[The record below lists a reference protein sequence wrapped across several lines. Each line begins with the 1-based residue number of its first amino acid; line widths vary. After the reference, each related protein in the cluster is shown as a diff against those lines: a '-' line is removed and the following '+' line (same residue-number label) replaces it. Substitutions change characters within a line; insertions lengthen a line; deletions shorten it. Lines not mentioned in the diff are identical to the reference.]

1 MATEKKITSRIQQK
15 HDVAANWAKATNF
28 IPKKGEIIIY
38 DAEYNASGE
47 ETQAVRFKIG
57 DGSKT
62 VNNLPFAAIDYKSIK
77 SINTNNTA
85 AQAVNTSEA
94 IAGSGTINL
103 HKVAKTG
110 SYNDLLHKPTIPAVN
125 NGALTLTVNGT
136 AHTFTANQSG
146 DTSVTIND
154 TGVTSVSLSGDGN
167 AVTNASIDGRAL
179 TLTKGT
185 TFLTEHQSIKSINT
199 NNTAAQEPKTDE
211 SIAGSGTINL
221 HKIAKTGNYNDLLH
235 KPTLGT
241 AAEKNIGTSSG
252 NVPILDSNGKLADS
266 VIPAVAITDTY
277 VIDTEEEMLA
287 LSAQKGDIAIRSDLN
302 KSYVLQTTPA
312 STLANWKELLTPT
325 DTVLSVNGQTG
336 TVELTASDVKA
347 LPSSTKY
354 AASSEVG
361 GAATSANKVNAA
373 LTFNNSGNG
382 AVSGTT
388 FDGSVARII
397 SYNTIGAAAS
407 SHGTHVTADTVKS
420 ALGTGSGTSKYL
432 REDGTWQIPP
442 DTHYTNYLQIKGN
455 GTEAVKFTQNA
466 DKTLNFKPGTNVSI
480 SAAAN
485 EITISATDTNTSH
498 SHSAGV
504 GLVGSGSA
512 GTGSGTYNYKAKLRS
527 ETALTVDS
535 AAVATVSG
543 RVYPVA
549 VDKSGYL
556 SVNVP
561 WTDTDTNTHNSHAI
575 ISGTKSDNSTQIKG
589 SASSGDIILGDS
601 GASAGSYGNA
611 SNQEPGYGTTFNV
624 PYITV
629 NAKGIVTA
637 ISNKT
642 VKIPA
647 SDNTN
652 TATAADNILDGSNSG
667 TQIKYAP
674 YTSQQSKLS
683 FDTSTTNPTRTDRLN
698 LNGYLYATKLYSGGK
713 EVLTSHQNISGKLD
727 KTTYEW
733 NKEFRAGQNG
743 AISLGRYNI
752 YDTQLTFDISS
763 TTSASINGKL
773 VIAAQNGVIKQAKVF
788 GDASGALISKIV
800 IYQSAIVNNRSWVEV
815 FCNFDSWSKN
825 KVHIYG
831 VALESATVTNQMSS
845 VTFTNGVPSPITSG
859 DSKWNH
865 TIDNDLSVK
874 QNKLTAG
881 SNISI
886 SGNTISAT
894 VPEVNNGKLTIQK
907 NGTNVA
913 TFTANQSTNVTANI
927 TVPTKASDVNALSL
941 DGGTINKSKT
951 VKMDA
956 SANSNGANL
965 KWGTV
970 NSKNPYIGYASDQS
984 DGTFV
989 VGSLL
994 GTNYAS
1000 GLAIG
1005 GGSGNL
1011 LWKGAKVATTNDIPP
1026 KVTESTVSGWGFTK
1040 NTGTVTQVKI
1050 NGATNSP
1057 NSAGLVDLGTGFAKT
1072 ADLPIKSA
1080 TLTGTTLYLTL

>member
-47 ETQAVRFKIG
+47 ETQPVRFKIG

-62 VNNLPFAAIDYKSIK
+62 VNNLPFAAIDYK
-77 SINTNNTA
+77 
-85 AQAVNTSEA
+85 
-94 IAGSGTINL
+94 
-103 HKVAKTG
+103 
-110 SYNDLLHKPTIPAVN
+110 
-125 NGALTLTVNGT
+125 
-136 AHTFTANQSG
+136 
-146 DTSVTIND
+146 
-154 TGVTSVSLSGDGN
+154 
-167 AVTNASIDGRAL
+167 
-179 TLTKGT
+179 
-185 TFLTEHQSIKSINT
+185 SIKSINT

-221 HKIAKTGNYNDLLH
+221 HKIAKTGNYNDLLD
-235 KPTLGT
+235 KLTAGSNITINENNVISAKDTTYTFTANNPTLAWNT
-241 AAEKNIGTSSG
+241 TSKIGTIG
-252 NVPILDSNGKLADS
+252 NVEFN
-266 VIPAVAITDTY
+266 VTMPA
-277 VIDTEEEMLA
+277 
-287 LSAQKGDIAIRSDLN
+287 N
-302 KSYVLQTTPA
+302 P
-312 STLANWKELLTPT
+312 
-325 DTVLSVNGQTG
+325 
-336 TVELTASDVKA
+336 
-347 LPSSTKY
+347 
-354 AASSEVG
+354 
-361 GAATSANKVNAA
+361 
-373 LTFNNSGNG
+373 
-382 AVSGTT
+382 
-388 FDGSVARII
+388 
-397 SYNTIGAAAS
+397 NT
-407 SHGTHVTADTVKS
+407 
-420 ALGTGSGTSKYL
+420 
-432 REDGTWQIPP
+432 
-442 DTHYTNYLQIKGN
+442 DTHYTNFLQIKGN
-455 GTEAVKFTQNA
+455 GTEAVKFTQDAN
-466 DKTLNFKPGTNVSI
+466 KTLNFKPGTNVSI
-480 SAAAN
+480 SATSG
-485 EITISATDTNTSH
+485 EITISSTDTNTSH
-498 SHSAGV
+498 SHSAGI
-504 GLVGSGSA
+504 GLVGSGNA
-512 GTGSGTYNYKAKLRS
+512 GTNNGTYDYKAKLRS

-535 AAVATVSG
+535 VAATTTPG

-667 TQIKYAP
+667 TQITYKP

-698 LNGYLYATKLYSGGK
+698 LNGHLHATKLYSGGK

-733 NKEFRAGQNG
+733 NKEFRAGSNG

-763 TTSASINGKL
+763 TTNISMNGKL
-773 VIAAQNGVIKQAKVF
+773 VIATQNGRICQAKVF
-788 GDASGALISKIV
+788 GDATGTLVSKIV
-800 IYQSAIVNNRSWVEV
+800 IYQSAIANNRSWIEI
-815 FCNFDSWSKN
+815 FCNFDGWSKN
-825 KVHIYG
+825 KAHIYG

-859 DSKWNH
+859 DSKWSG

-894 VPEVNNGKLTIQK
+894 VPTVNNGTLTIQKNGTKVATFTANQSGNVTANITVPTVNNGKLTIQK

-913 TFTANQSTNVTANI
+913 TFTANQSGNVTANI
-927 TVPTKASDVNALSL
+927 TVPLTPFYSDDLSTGTFGSTTIGRSNKTKAVYFEDRDTSVCGFLY
-941 DGGTINKSKT
+941 GTIYTSPKLYYLTNVSYESTSSGSQYTFIFTKYT
-951 VKMDA
+951 F
-956 SANSNGANL
+956 NSN
-965 KWGTV
+965 
-970 NSKNPYIGYASDQS
+970 
-984 DGTFV
+984 
-989 VGSLL
+989 
-994 GTNYAS
+994 
-1000 GLAIG
+1000 
-1005 GGSGNL
+1005 
-1011 LWKGAKVATTNDIPP
+1011 
-1026 KVTESTVSGWGFTK
+1026 E
-1040 NTGTVTQVKI
+1040 KI
-1050 NGATNSP
+1050 
-1057 NSAGLVDLGTGFAKT
+1057 
-1072 ADLPIKSA
+1072 IKSA
-1080 TLTGTTLYLTL
+1080 HKIALLGSGKTDYSEQTSISGTFYYKVLE

>member
-85 AQAVNTSEA
+85 AQ
-94 IAGSGTINL
+94 
-103 HKVAKTG
+103 
-110 SYNDLLHKPTIPAVN
+110 
-125 NGALTLTVNGT
+125 
-136 AHTFTANQSG
+136 
-146 DTSVTIND
+146 
-154 TGVTSVSLSGDGN
+154 
-167 AVTNASIDGRAL
+167 
-179 TLTKGT
+179 
-185 TFLTEHQSIKSINT
+185 
-199 NNTAAQEPKTDE
+199 EPKTDE

-266 VIPAVAITDTY
+266 VIPAVAITDTC

-336 TVELTASDVKA
+336 AVELTASDVKA

-361 GAATSANKVNAA
+361 GAATSANKVNSNLIVKLNSGATEDTN
-373 LTFNNSGNG
+373 LFTFN
-382 AVSGTT
+382 
-388 FDGSVARII
+388 GSAAKTINI
-397 SYNTIGAAAS
+397 TPSAIGAAPS

-455 GTEAVKFTQNA
+455 GTEAVKFTQNT

-480 SAAAN
+480 SATSG
-485 EITISATDTNTSH
+485 EITISSTNTNTSH
-498 SHSAGV
+498 SHSAGI
-504 GLVGSGSA
+504 GLVGSGNA
-512 GTGSGTYNYKAKLRS
+512 GTNNGTYDYKAKLRS

-535 AAVATVSG
+535 VAATTTPG

-667 TQIKYAP
+667 TQITYKP

-683 FDTSTTNPTRTDRLN
+683 FDTSTKNPTRTDRLN
-698 LNGYLYATKLYSGGK
+698 LNGHLHATKLYSGGK
-713 EVLTSHQNISGKLD
+713 EVLTSHQDISGKLD

-733 NKEFRAGQNG
+733 NKEFAAGSNG

-763 TTSASINGKL
+763 TTSASMNGKL
-773 VIAAQNGVIKQAKVF
+773 VIATQNGRICQAKVF
-788 GDASGALISKIV
+788 GDASGVLVSKIV
-800 IYQSAIVNNRSWVEV
+800 IYQSAIVNNRSWIEI
-815 FCNFDSWSKN
+815 FCNFDGWSKN

-859 DSKWNH
+859 DSKWND
-865 TIDNDLSVK
+865 TIDNDLSKK
-874 QNKLTAG
+874 QDKLTAG
-881 SNISI
+881 SNITI

-894 VPEVNNGKLTIQK
+894 D
-907 NGTNVA
+907 TNTA
-913 TFTANQSTNVTANI
+913 TAADNI
-927 TVPTKASDVNALSL
+927 L
-941 DGGTINKSKT
+941 DGSNSGTQITYKPYTSQQSKLSFDTSTKNPTRTDRLNLNGHLHATKLYSGGKEVLTSHRSIKSLNTNNTTAQTTSASETIVGSGTINLHKVAKT
-951 VKMDA
+951 GSYNDLTNKPTIPLTPF
-956 SANSNGANL
+956 S
-965 KWGTV
+965 
-970 NSKNPYIGYASDQS
+970 S
-984 DGTFV
+984 DGLST
-989 VGSLL
+989 GTYRSTKLPSNCSLV
-994 GTNYAS
+994 YIEDRARRF
-1000 GLAIG
+1000 G
-1005 GGSGNL
+1005 GYFYQGSGQHGFQEL
-1011 LWKGAKVATTNDIPP
+1011 YFITSYYTT
-1026 KVTESTVSGWGFTK
+1026 SSGET
-1040 NTGTVTQVKI
+1040 TLVIYELRI
-1050 NGATNSP
+1050 NGVQVEKTYKNLYVS
-1057 NSAGLVDLGTGFAKT
+1057 SSGKVEVGTEYVEN
-1072 ADLPIKSA
+1072 
-1080 TLTGTTLYLTL
+1080 GTFYYKVLK

>member
-85 AQAVNTSEA
+85 AQ
-94 IAGSGTINL
+94 
-103 HKVAKTG
+103 
-110 SYNDLLHKPTIPAVN
+110 
-125 NGALTLTVNGT
+125 
-136 AHTFTANQSG
+136 
-146 DTSVTIND
+146 
-154 TGVTSVSLSGDGN
+154 
-167 AVTNASIDGRAL
+167 
-179 TLTKGT
+179 
-185 TFLTEHQSIKSINT
+185 
-199 NNTAAQEPKTDE
+199 EPKTDE

-266 VIPAVAITDTY
+266 VIPAVAITDTC

-361 GAATSANKVNAA
+361 GAATSANKVNSNLIVKLNSGATEDTN
-373 LTFNNSGNG
+373 LFTFN
-382 AVSGTT
+382 
-388 FDGSVARII
+388 GSAAKTINI
-397 SYNTIGAAAS
+397 TPSAIGAAPS

-455 GTEAVKFTQNA
+455 GTEAVKFTQNT

-480 SAAAN
+480 SATSG
-485 EITISATDTNTSH
+485 EITISSTNTNTSH
-498 SHSAGV
+498 SHSAGI
-504 GLVGSGSA
+504 GLVGSGNA
-512 GTGSGTYNYKAKLRS
+512 GTNNGTYDYKAKLRS

-535 AAVATVSG
+535 VAATTTPG

-667 TQIKYAP
+667 TQITYKP

-698 LNGYLYATKLYSGGK
+698 LNGHLHATKLYSGGK

-727 KTTYEW
+727 KTEYEW
-733 NKEFRAGQNG
+733 NKEFRAGSNG
-743 AISLGRYNI
+743 AISLGRYNV

-763 TTSASINGKL
+763 TTSISINGKL
-773 VIAAQNGVIKQAKVF
+773 VIATQNGRICQAKVF
-788 GDASGALISKIV
+788 GDATGVLVSKIV
-800 IYQSAIVNNRSWVEV
+800 IYQSAIVDNRSWIEV
-815 FCNFDSWSKN
+815 FCNFDGWSKN

-831 VALESATVTNQMSS
+831 VALNSATVTNQMSS

-859 DSKWNH
+859 DSKWND
-865 TIDNDLSVK
+865 TIDNDLSKK
-874 QNKLTAG
+874 QDKLTAG
-881 SNISI
+881 SNITI

-894 VPEVNNGKLTIQK
+894 D
-907 NGTNVA
+907 TNTA
-913 TFTANQSTNVTANI
+913 TAADNI
-927 TVPTKASDVNALSL
+927 L
-941 DGGTINKSKT
+941 DGSNSGTQITYKPYTSQQSKLSFDTSTKNPTRKDRLNLNGHLHATKLYSGGKEVLTSYQSIKSLNTNNTTAQTTSASETIVGSGTINLHKVAKT
-951 VKMDA
+951 GSYNDLTNKPTIPLTPF
-956 SANSNGANL
+956 S
-965 KWGTV
+965 
-970 NSKNPYIGYASDQS
+970 S
-984 DGTFV
+984 DGL
-989 VGSLL
+989 S
-994 GTNYAS
+994 
-1000 GLAIG
+1000 
-1005 GGSGNL
+1005 
-1011 LWKGAKVATTNDIPP
+1011 
-1026 KVTESTVSGWGFTK
+1026 
-1040 NTGTVTQVKI
+1040 TGTYRSTNLPSGCSLVYIEDRQRGLSGYLYKNSGAMEFHELYFITSYYTTSSGKTTLVIYKLKI
-1050 NGATNSP
+1050 NGTQVEKTYKNLFVSSSGSVEVGEEYVE
-1057 NSAGLVDLGTGFAKT
+1057 NGTFYYKV
-1072 ADLPIKSA
+1072 LK
-1080 TLTGTTLYLTL
+1080 

>member
-1 MATEKKITSRIQQK
+1 MATEKKINSRIQQK

-185 TFLTEHQSIKSINT
+185 TFLTSHQSIKSINT

-252 NVPILDSNGKLADS
+252 NVPLLDSNGKLADS

-361 GAATSANKVNAA
+361 GAATSANKVNSNLVVKLNSGATEGTN
-373 LTFNNSGNG
+373 LFTFN
-382 AVSGTT
+382 
-388 FDGSVARII
+388 GSAAKTINI
-397 SYNTIGAAAS
+397 TPSAIGAAAS
-407 SHGTHVTADTVKS
+407 SHGTHVTADTVKA

-432 REDGTWQIPP
+432 REDGTWQTPP
-442 DTHYTNYLQIKGN
+442 
-455 GTEAVKFTQNA
+455 
-466 DKTLNFKPGTNVSI
+466 
-480 SAAAN
+480 
-485 EITISATDTNTSH
+485 
-498 SHSAGV
+498 
-504 GLVGSGSA
+504 
-512 GTGSGTYNYKAKLRS
+512 
-527 ETALTVDS
+527 
-535 AAVATVSG
+535 
-543 RVYPVA
+543 
-549 VDKSGYL
+549 
-556 SVNVP
+556 
-561 WTDTDTNTHNSHAI
+561 
-575 ISGTKSDNSTQIKG
+575 
-589 SASSGDIILGDS
+589 
-601 GASAGSYGNA
+601 
-611 SNQEPGYGTTFNV
+611 
-624 PYITV
+624 
-629 NAKGIVTA
+629 
-637 ISNKT
+637 
-642 VKIPA
+642 
-647 SDNTN
+647 N

-667 TQIKYAP
+667 TEITYKP

-713 EVLTSHQNISGKLD
+713 EVLTSHQDISGKLD

-733 NKEFRAGQNG
+733 NKEFRASSNG

-763 TTSASINGKL
+763 TTSASMNGKL
-773 VIAAQNGVIKQAKVF
+773 VIAAQNGRIVQAKVF
-788 GDASGALISKIV
+788 GDATGALVSKIV

-815 FCNFDSWSKN
+815 FCNFDGWSKN

-831 VALESATVTNQMSS
+831 VALDSATVTNQMSS

-859 DSKWNH
+859 DSKWNG
-865 TIDNDLSVK
+865 TIDNDLSKK
-874 QNKLTAG
+874 QDKLTAG
-881 SNISI
+881 SNITI
-886 SGNTISAT
+886 SGNTISA
-894 VPEVNNGKLTIQK
+894 
-907 NGTNVA
+907 
-913 TFTANQSTNVTANI
+913 
-927 TVPTKASDVNALSL
+927 NAYVLP
-941 DGGTINKSKT
+941 
-951 VKMDA
+951 
-956 SANSNGANL
+956 SANSDRLGGIKISFSNGVL
-965 KWGTV
+965 R
-970 NSKNPYIGYASDQS
+970 I
-984 DGTFV
+984 
-989 VGSLL
+989 
-994 GTNYAS
+994 
-1000 GLAIG
+1000 
-1005 GGSGNL
+1005 
-1011 LWKGAKVATTNDIPP
+1011 TT
-1026 KVTESTVSGWGFTK
+1026 
-1040 NTGTVTQVKI
+1040 
-1050 NGATNSP
+1050 
-1057 NSAGLVDLGTGFAKT
+1057 
-1072 ADLPIKSA
+1072 
-1080 TLTGTTLYLTL
+1080 

>member
-1 MATEKKITSRIQQK
+1 MATEKKINSRIQQK

-28 IPKKGEIIIY
+28 IPQKGEIIIY

-185 TFLTEHQSIKSINT
+185 TFLTSHQSIKSINT

-241 AAEKNIGTSSG
+241 AAEKNVGTSSG

-361 GAATSANKVNAA
+361 GAATSANKVNSNLIVKLNSGATEGTN
-373 LTFNNSGNG
+373 LFTFN
-382 AVSGTT
+382 
-388 FDGSVARII
+388 GSAAKTINI
-397 SYNTIGAAAS
+397 TPSAIGAAAS

-432 REDGTWQIPP
+432 REDGTWQTPP
-442 DTHYTNYLQIKGN
+442 
-455 GTEAVKFTQNA
+455 
-466 DKTLNFKPGTNVSI
+466 
-480 SAAAN
+480 
-485 EITISATDTNTSH
+485 
-498 SHSAGV
+498 
-504 GLVGSGSA
+504 
-512 GTGSGTYNYKAKLRS
+512 
-527 ETALTVDS
+527 
-535 AAVATVSG
+535 
-543 RVYPVA
+543 
-549 VDKSGYL
+549 
-556 SVNVP
+556 
-561 WTDTDTNTHNSHAI
+561 
-575 ISGTKSDNSTQIKG
+575 
-589 SASSGDIILGDS
+589 
-601 GASAGSYGNA
+601 
-611 SNQEPGYGTTFNV
+611 
-624 PYITV
+624 
-629 NAKGIVTA
+629 
-637 ISNKT
+637 
-642 VKIPA
+642 
-647 SDNTN
+647 N
-652 TATAADNILDGSNSG
+652 TATAADNLLDGSNSG
-667 TQIKYAP
+667 TQITYAP

-683 FDTSTTNPTRTDRLN
+683 FDSSNTEPTRSDRLN
-698 LNGYLYATKLYSGGK
+698 LNGYLHATKLYSGGK
-713 EVLTSHQNISGKLD
+713 EVLTSHQDISGKLD

-733 NKEFRAGQNG
+733 NKEFAAGSNG

-773 VIAAQNGVIKQAKVF
+773 VIATQNGRICQAKVF
-788 GDASGALISKIV
+788 GDATGVLVSKIV

-815 FCNFDSWSKN
+815 FCNFDGWSKN

-859 DSKWNH
+859 DSKWNG
-865 TIDNDLSVK
+865 TIDNDLSKK
-874 QNKLTAG
+874 QDKLTAG
-881 SNISI
+881 SNITI
-886 SGNTISAT
+886 SGNTISA
-894 VPEVNNGKLTIQK
+894 
-907 NGTNVA
+907 
-913 TFTANQSTNVTANI
+913 
-927 TVPTKASDVNALSL
+927 NAYVLP
-941 DGGTINKSKT
+941 
-951 VKMDA
+951 
-956 SANSNGANL
+956 SANS
-965 KWGTV
+965 
-970 NSKNPYIGYASDQS
+970 DR
-984 DGTFV
+984 
-989 VGSLL
+989 L
-994 GTNYAS
+994 G
-1000 GLAIG
+1000 GI
-1005 GGSGNL
+1005 
-1011 LWKGAKVATTNDIPP
+1011 
-1026 KVTESTVSGWGFTK
+1026 
-1040 NTGTVTQVKI
+1040 KI
-1050 NGATNSP
+1050 NFSNG
-1057 NSAGLVDLGTGFAKT
+1057 V
-1072 ADLPIKSA
+1072 
-1080 TLTGTTLYLTL
+1080 LTITT